1 MKTVKMIDPPDG
13 WRFGFPKVI
22 PEGIEDVEMWL
33 IFNGYPNTEVIK
45 WAKQL
50 SHVPCRYW
58 YAEVEE

>member
-1 MKTVKMIDPPDG
+1 VKTVKMIDPPDG

-22 PEGIEDVEMWL
+22 PDDVEDVEMWL

-45 WAKQL
+45 WAKQF
-50 SHVPCRYW
+50 SYVPCRYW

>member
-1 MKTVKMIDPPDG
+1 L
-13 WRFGFPKVI
+13 GFPKEI
-22 PEGIEDVEMWL
+22 PEEVEDVDMWL

-45 WAKQL
+45 WAKQF